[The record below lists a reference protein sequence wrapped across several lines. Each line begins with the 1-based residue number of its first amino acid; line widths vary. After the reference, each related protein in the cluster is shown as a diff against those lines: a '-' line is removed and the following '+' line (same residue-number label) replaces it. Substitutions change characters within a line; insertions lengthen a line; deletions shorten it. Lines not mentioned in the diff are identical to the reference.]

1 MKKIKENN
9 KEKNY
14 KIKVKE
20 VDITK
25 NILFIIFFISLTIAC
40 VTLLVSNIFL
50 FKKND
55 ELRDALVIAEKKEYV
70 KNKVYYDQNDYN
82 YLAIGNSITKHPI
95 CDYWWS
101 ERGMAATEDGKDY
114 YSLVS
119 DYIKEKYKKSTS
131 RAVSFTT
138 WELQW
143 YDRYEVLSL
152 LDKYLDQKLNLITI
166 QLSEN
171 VHDRRDQFKKDY
183 KELIDY
189 IKSKCPYTKIIL
201 IDDFF
206 DKNNHTIKK
215 ELAKEMDLGFADLTV
230 IFGNEEYQI
239 GNNAEVK
246 DSDGRVHKIDSAG
259 VAVHPGD
266 KGMRYIADKVIE
278 LIK

>member
-1 MKKIKENN
+1 MKENN
-9 KEKNY
+9 KEKIKDNNKE
-14 KIKVKE
+14 KINE
-20 VDITK
+20 MDISK
-25 NILFIIFFISLTIAC
+25 NILFVVFFISLAIAC
-40 VTLLVSNIFL
+40 IVLLISNVFL

-70 KNKVYYDQNDYN
+70 KNKVFYDQNDYN

-101 ERGMAATEDGKDY
+101 ERGMAASEDGKDY
-114 YSLVS
+114 YSLVR

-143 YDRYEVLSL
+143 YDRVEVLSL

-189 IKSKCPYTKIIL
+189 IRSKCPYTKIIL

-206 DKNNHTIKK
+206 DKNNHIIKK
-215 ELAKEMDLGFADLTV
+215 ELAKEMDLGFADLTE
-230 IFGNEEYQI
+230 IFGDEEYQL
-239 GNNAEVK
+239 GEDAEVK
-246 DSDGRVHKIDSAG
+246 DSDGKVHKIDNLG